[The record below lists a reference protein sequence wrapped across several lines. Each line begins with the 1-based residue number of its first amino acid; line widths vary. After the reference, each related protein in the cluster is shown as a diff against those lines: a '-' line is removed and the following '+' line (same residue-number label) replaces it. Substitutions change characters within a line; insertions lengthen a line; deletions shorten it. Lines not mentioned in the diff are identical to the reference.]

1 MLHNYK
7 FVLTFILRQSNYILT
22 LILTLSM
29 CRSWIGK
36 SGRDDD
42 EGKPIQVMGSH
53 VENNAVL
60 NNNQEVR

>member
-1 MLHNYK
+1 
-7 FVLTFILRQSNYILT
+7 
-22 LILTLSM
+22 M

-36 SGRDDD
+36 SGCDDD

>member
-1 MLHNYK
+1 
-7 FVLTFILRQSNYILT
+7 
-22 LILTLSM
+22 M

-36 SGRDDD
+36 SGCDDD
-42 EGKPIQVMGSH
+42 EGEPIQVMGSH

>member
-1 MLHNYK
+1 MD
-7 FVLTFILRQSNYILT
+7 RE
-22 LILTLSM
+22 
-29 CRSWIGK
+29 IG
-36 SGRDDD
+36 SCDDD

>member
-1 MLHNYK
+1 MLHNYE
-7 FVLTFILRQSNYILT
+7 FILTFILRQSNYILT

-29 CRSWIGK
+29 CRSWIGE
-36 SGRDDD
+36 SGCDDD
-42 EGKPIQVMGSH
+42 EGEPIQVMGSH